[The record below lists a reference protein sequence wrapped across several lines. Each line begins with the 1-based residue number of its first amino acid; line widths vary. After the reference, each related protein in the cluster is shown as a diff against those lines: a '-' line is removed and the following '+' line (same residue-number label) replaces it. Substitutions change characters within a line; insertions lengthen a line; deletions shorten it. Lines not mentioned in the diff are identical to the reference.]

1 MNVTKIGKIK
11 VYIYIYNKHNSPT
24 VYYSVCKIT
33 QIIKIEFLK
42 YSTSVDI
49 NLLTISTKHNM

>member
-11 VYIYIYNKHNSPT
+11 VCIYNKHNSPT

-42 YSTSVDI
+42 YSASVDI
-49 NLLTISTKHNM
+49 NLLTISTKHDIL